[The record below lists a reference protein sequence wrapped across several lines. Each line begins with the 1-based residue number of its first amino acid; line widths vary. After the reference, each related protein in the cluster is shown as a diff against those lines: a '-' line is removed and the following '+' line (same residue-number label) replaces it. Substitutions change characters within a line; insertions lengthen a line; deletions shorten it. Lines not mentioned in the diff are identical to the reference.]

1 MKAGCKGSW
10 THQGSREHIRV
21 TWFRSRECWVSG
33 PGAAGG
39 RSWSCCRS
47 IRLSRVSWEVCRARR
62 SFSSTRSL
70 FKAVSF
76 AFILTRLLV
85 GSLFCCFSRH
95 LHKADHTQSFESVG
109 TFWMR
114 CSRWRQVQELGD
126 YKMNKYLLRFW
137 NQTFICFG
145 SMLASTG
152 ASQMSCCRRMELG
165 LGHSWYNRSS
175 ASICSSVKRSYFPD
189 TSIPSPL
196 LPCNSFTISVLR
208 SRLSPTLTHPSSSRY
223 HLPRK
228 EKVSND
234 PRLPTQRKPKWFVSL
249 TFLHCD
255 AEAISAAERER
266 ERERERE
273 SVCVCVCVCVSVS
286 ASQEEWEPVLDERK
300 PARGNC
306 SKRSTDWYLPTNV
319 Q

>member
-10 THQGSREHIRV
+10 TRQGSQEHIRV

-85 GSLFCCFSRH
+85 GSFFCCCFSRH
-95 LHKADHTQSFESVG
+95 LHKADYTQSFESVG
-109 TFWMR
+109 TFWIR
-114 CSRWRQVQELGD
+114 YSRWRQVQELVD
-126 YKMNKYLLRFW
+126 CKMNKYLLRFW

-196 LPCNSFTISVLR
+196 LPLTPSLFLSYGLVSVQHSHAL
-208 SRLSPTLTHPSSSRY
+208 PSSWY

-228 EKVSND
+228 EKASND
-234 PRLPTQRKPKWFVSL
+234 PTLPTQPKPKWFVSL

-255 AEAISAAERER
+255 AGAISAAARER
-266 ERERERE
+266 ERVCECKPGRERTG
-273 SVCVCVCVCVSVS
+273 
-286 ASQEEWEPVLDERK
+286 ASWEKACKGGD
-300 PARGNC
+300 C
-306 SKRSTDWYLPTNV
+306 SMCSTDWYLPTNV